1 MKVNDKILQKI
12 VSVSLPLSV
21 LLTVSCFI
29 PTIAGIII
37 TVLGTGI
44 SAPII
49 DKKLTQFKDKQDKNK
64 IKEQH
69 YIQQLKISLAEM
81 DKKGTRV
88 NRMTPFFTD
97 MILSKCNEHRIN
109 ISEDTLQNI
118 NQFLYMINA
127 NYYDDILDSFKVN
140 NQRLQTREEV
150 LREVCDA
157 ILRHMEVIE
166 DYAFDDTDTEEVL
179 KSCLFIKDDLK
190 EEMIKEFENS
200 KVPGVLGS
208 YRYIIERKDIKK
220 GNIEKDYIKKYSEV
234 NKEDV
239 SFDIYEKE
247 SYVAAITKI
256 TEMPHYQKLGNI
268 NAISWDIDALM
279 DICIRL
285 VQKYNS
291 ELEREMPNY
300 SIAKFA
306 VKIMLASASYAL
318 INKTGTIS
326 YKEIN
331 NAFKKIPNIPYELFN
346 EMTKYL
352 DNLSAM
358 KQKEKPNQ
366 KIIIFNPNYLKNQ
379 K

>member
-37 TVLGTGI
+37 TILGTGI

-179 KSCLFIKDDLK
+179 ISCLFIKDELK

-291 ELEREMPNY
+291 ELEREMLNY

-331 NAFKKIPNIPYELFN
+331 NAFKKIPNIPNELFN

>member
-179 KSCLFIKDDLK
+179 KSCLFIKDELK

-291 ELEREMPNY
+291 ELEREMQNY

-331 NAFKKIPNIPYELFN
+331 NAFKKIPNIPNELFN

>member
-179 KSCLFIKDDLK
+179 KSCLFIKDELK

-291 ELEREMPNY
+291 ELEREMQNY

-331 NAFKKIPNIPYELFN
+331 NAFKKIPNIPNELFN

-352 DNLSAM
+352 DNLSTM

>member
-179 KSCLFIKDDLK
+179 KSCLFIKDELK

-220 GNIEKDYIKKYSEV
+220 YI
-234 NKEDV
+234 
-239 SFDIYEKE
+239 
-247 SYVAAITKI
+247 
-256 TEMPHYQKLGNI
+256 
-268 NAISWDIDALM
+268 
-279 DICIRL
+279 
-285 VQKYNS
+285 
-291 ELEREMPNY
+291 
-300 SIAKFA
+300 
-306 VKIMLASASYAL
+306 
-318 INKTGTIS
+318 
-326 YKEIN
+326 
-331 NAFKKIPNIPYELFN
+331 
-346 EMTKYL
+346 
-352 DNLSAM
+352 
-358 KQKEKPNQ
+358 
-366 KIIIFNPNYLKNQ
+366 
-379 K
+379 